1 MVHFPKSIDTPLF
14 KRARAIGEAAIR
26 ALGLTTA
33 MTHMEWFARPDGSIR
48 IGEIGARPPGA
59 QITEATGLIHDQDA
73 HVAWAKLMVFHRFDG
88 PWNRRRSAAIAFL
101 RAQGGQRISGV
112 YGLDSA
118 QQKMGEMVVDRK
130 LPTVGAAVNR
140 SYEGD
145 GWVLIKG
152 EDDRRVKRAA
162 LDLITTVKV
171 ESVG

>member
-1 MVHFPKSIDTPLF
+1 MVAFALVKLEPD
-14 KRARAIGEAAIR
+14 R
-26 ALGLTTA
+26 LGLK
-33 MTHMEWFARPDGSIR
+33 
-48 IGEIGARPPGA
+48 
-59 QITEATGLIHDQDA
+59 ITEATGLIHDQDA
-73 HVAWAKLMVFHRFDG
+73 HVAWAKLMVFIDLMDLES
-88 PWNRRRSAAIAFL
+88 PKICCNCFL

-171 ESVG
+171 RSVG